1 MDHLRE
7 ELKKHRVVDRWNL
20 MGNHWEQRLANVDA
34 VLIKDGID
42 DEDSPKLKTMAF
54 Q

>member
-1 MDHLRE
+1 MS
-7 ELKKHRVVDRWNL
+7 NS
-20 MGNHWEQRLANVDA
+20 WEHTLSNVDA

-54 Q
+54 